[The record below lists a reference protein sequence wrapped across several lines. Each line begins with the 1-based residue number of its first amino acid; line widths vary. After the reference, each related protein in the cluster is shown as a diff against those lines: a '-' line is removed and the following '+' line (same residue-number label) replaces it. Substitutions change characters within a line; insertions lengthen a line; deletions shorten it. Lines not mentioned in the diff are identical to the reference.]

1 MENTANHIILRGSLA
16 GLPEFSH
23 ENHDRRFY
31 RFALEVARLSGAVD
45 VLQIVVGED
54 ILHSVDL
61 FGGCMIE
68 VTGQVRSFNSHNQT
82 GRKLII
88 SVFAETMAT
97 CEGEPVNTVAL
108 QGTICKPP
116 VYRRTPLGREI
127 CDLMLAVNRPYR
139 RTDYLPC
146 ILWGRSAQEAASYSV
161 GTKLQ
166 LQGRLQSRDYIKVL
180 DGQSES
186 RTAYEISV
194 VTSNLMS
201 SEEIPCFV

>member
-31 RFALEVARLSGAVD
+31 RFALEVTRLSGAVD

-116 VYRRTPLGREI
+116 VYRSTPLGRSI
-127 CDLMLAVNRPYR
+127 CDVMLAVNRPYGR
-139 RTDYLPC
+139 SDYIPC
-146 ILWGRSAQEAASYSV
+146 IAWGALAGEIAALRV
-161 GTKLQ
+161 GETLSFE
-166 LQGRLQSRDYIKVL
+166 GRVQSRLYHKKTPEGMECRV
-180 DGQSES
+180 
-186 RTAYEISV
+186 AYEVSV
-194 VTSNLMS
+194 MCL
-201 SEEIPCFV
+201 EEKEE